1 MTNKLKP
8 HKRDPEPPNV
18 RAFPTFDSNNGD
30 NFLGGAPAPEM
41 LRDLCGT
48 KTNAAGTGLLMS
60 AMQALGPDAKEFRQF
75 MTALWAEEE
84 PKSAVEA
91 MLVQQLGTIH
101 LAISKLSMRFNS
113 NIDLATQM
121 ALLKAINNSMRTASE
136 LVRTLK
142 KYRSA
147 ANQTV
152 RIERVNVS
160 DGGQAIVGDIHRG
173 GDRNE
178 Q

>member
-8 HKRDPEPPNV
+8 HDRDPKMPNV

-60 AMQALGPDAKEFRQF
+60 AMQALGPDAKDFRQF

-113 NIDLATQM
+113 DIDLATQM
-121 ALLKAINNSMRTASE
+121 ALLKAINNSMRTAAE

-160 DGGQAIVGDIHRG
+160 DGGLAIVGDIHRG

-178 Q
+178 

>member
-1 MTNKLKP
+1 
-8 HKRDPEPPNV
+8 
-18 RAFPTFDSNNGD
+18 
-30 NFLGGAPAPEM
+30 M

-91 MLVQQLGTIH
+91 MLVQQLGTLH

-178 Q
+178 

>member
-8 HKRDPEPPNV
+8 HKHDPQMPNV
-18 RAFPTFDSNNGD
+18 RAFPTFDSNNDD

-60 AMQALGPDAKEFRQF
+60 AMQALGPDAKDFRQF

-121 ALLKAINNSMRTASE
+121 ALLKAIN
-136 LVRTLK
+136 TLK
-142 KYRSA
+142 KCRSA

-178 Q
+178 